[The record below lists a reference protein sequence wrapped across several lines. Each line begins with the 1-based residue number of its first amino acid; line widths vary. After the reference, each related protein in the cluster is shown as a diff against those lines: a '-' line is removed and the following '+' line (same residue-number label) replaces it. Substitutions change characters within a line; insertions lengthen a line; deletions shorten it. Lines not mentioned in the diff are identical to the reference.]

1 VTITRSSE
9 PGFLLV
15 SVHDNGIGIP
25 AAEHDQLFDSFYRAS
40 NVTSTSTIG
49 SGLGL
54 HIVRSLVELHGGKIW
69 LESEVGLGST
79 FFFTVPALDA
89 AALDAAM
96 HNTSQDL

>member
-1 VTITRSSE
+1 MTT
-9 PGFLLV
+9 
-15 SVHDNGIGIP
+15 
-25 AAEHDQLFDSFYRAS
+25 
-40 NVTSTSTIG
+40 TSTIG

-96 HNTSQDL
+96 QNTSQDL